1 MSTEE
6 QERGEEPSWD
16 VVRTAVRRVQSVL
29 IANASR
35 LDTPFSNAAGSP
47 WSAFVAPALHNLRR
61 AVGLRDDSPRSW
73 SLPEEPGPEVTRLKA
88 KDGTEWV
95 RLEDGAAVRTYWRE
109 DIPGGYASNW
119 LDLLQDLGPLTD
131 ATQECTP

>member
-1 MSTEE
+1 
-6 QERGEEPSWD
+6 
-16 VVRTAVRRVQSVL
+16 
-29 IANASR
+29 
-35 LDTPFSNAAGSP
+35 
-47 WSAFVAPALHNLRR
+47 
-61 AVGLRDDSPRSW
+61 
-73 SLPEEPGPEVTRLKA
+73 VTRLKA

>member
-88 KDGTEWV
+88 KDGTEWE
-95 RLEDGAAVRTYWRE
+95 RCGETRWDQRSTAGDPQE
-109 DIPGGYASNW
+109 C
-119 LDLLQDLGPLTD
+119 LTFVGVMVNHGEVSD
-131 ATQECTP
+131 ATQERTP